1 MLQCCW
7 ELAIFWHILTLQR
20 KRYKGL
26 ILVFVSKTGR
36 FACTSFPAERRNMG
50 EPNNAL
56 SVYMNRPDRIKSVLE
71 YYLGE
76 KLPQDWQC
84 EEVRGLTT
92 LRNRKGK
99 LSFRQRDFY
108 GRGHAW
114 GKDFWLGIE
123 NQDSINLIF
132 PWRMMELDS
141 LAYGAEI
148 EEIQE
153 KNSQGNVHYGIEDDF
168 KYHYRKEDRL
178 EPVLNLTLYWGR
190 QEWGNPLSIGDM
202 ADIDTLPEALKGL
215 FEDYKVHLI
224 PMRSI
229 PDPELEKMGS
239 DLKYVLGLMKRTGSK
254 KKYVEY
260 IQKNREYFS
269 RIPKS
274 AVDVIDAC
282 TNIKNIRE
290 HLQFQDA
297 QITRS
302 GEEEADMCYALDAII
317 RDAEKKG
324 KRQGARQGIDRTNRL
339 IQLLLADGRQDD
351 LLKSTT
357 DTLFQQKLFREY
369 HI

>member
-1 MLQCCW
+1 
-7 ELAIFWHILTLQR
+7 
-20 KRYKGL
+20 
-26 ILVFVSKTGR
+26 
-36 FACTSFPAERRNMG
+36 MG
-50 EPNNAL
+50 GA
-56 SVYMNRPDRIKSVLE
+56 MPD
-71 YYLGE
+71 
-76 KLPQDWQC
+76 
-84 EEVRGLTT
+84 
-92 LRNRKGK
+92 
-99 LSFRQRDFY
+99 
-108 GRGHAW
+108 
-114 GKDFWLGIE
+114 
-123 NQDSINLIF
+123 
-132 PWRMMELDS
+132 
-141 LAYGAEI
+141 
-148 EEIQE
+148 
-153 KNSQGNVHYGIEDDF
+153 
-168 KYHYRKEDRL
+168 YR
-178 EPVLNLTLYWGR
+178 
-190 QEWGNPLSIGDM
+190 
-202 ADIDTLPEALKGL
+202 
-215 FEDYKVHLI
+215 VHLI
-224 PMRSI
+224 HMRSI